1 MEELVMSK
9 LVPPHGGKGL
19 VCCLLEGKA
28 LEDELQKAKGL
39 KVNGKTYNHSAAKAL
54 NINL

>member
-1 MEELVMSK
+1 MSK

-39 KVNGKTYNHSAAKAL
+39 TVDGVCGKNTWTAL
-54 NINL
+54 LTA